1 LIRTFTNC
9 PSPHSEVSDFLDEIA
24 EFLYIHGALNF
35 LSYLWVPSDGCV
47 GQSEEFGKHG
57 MFHTA
62 LAEIAERL
70 KLKREED

>member
-24 EFLYIHGALNF
+24 DF